1 LCAVSIVRGPCFR
14 PAAVNGATS
23 MRTSR
28 AIKIGIG
35 SSKLDALNGES
46 IREELARSSPG
57 LKTQL
62 VAVPARK
69 EHKIG
74 LRGKDEAADLNELE
88 KALVARKIDIA
99 LSSMTDVTLELPRE
113 IQIGAVTKRVT
124 PFDAL
129 ICLRDSILDDLD
141 SGSRVATSSL
151 RVKAQLLH
159 YRSDLDVAW
168 TDVTV
173 ETQMKRMAAGVFDG
187 VVISAADAESLGWQD
202 KVTEVFTT
210 ALCLPAVGQGSLC
223 LEVRRAEK
231 EIVKLVKHLDDAVS
245 RAEINAELSFLR
257 AVGGSGLL
265 PCGALGRTNGNE
277 LVVEAFVASPDGKC
291 LFKDVETGKLGE
303 EAAIGAKLAKRILD
317 EGGQA
322 IVAALEAV

>member
-1 LCAVSIVRGPCFR
+1 M
-14 PAAVNGATS
+14 AAVNGATN

-28 AIKIGIG
+28 SIRIGMG
-35 SSKLDALNGES
+35 SSKLDALNGDN
-46 IREELARSSPG
+46 IKAALARSSAEVR
-57 LKTQL
+57 TQL
-62 VAVPARK
+62 VAVPAKK
-69 EHKIG
+69 EHKVG
-74 LRGKDEAADLNELE
+74 YRGKDDAADLSELE

-99 LSSMTDVTLELPRE
+99 LSSMTDVALELPRE

-129 ICLRDSILDDLD
+129 ICLRDRILDDLD
-141 SGSRVATSSL
+141 AGARVATSSL

-159 YRSDLDVAW
+159 YRSDLDVVW

-173 ETQMKRMAAGVFDG
+173 ETQIKRMAAGVFDG

-202 KVTEVFTT
+202 KVTEIFTT
-210 ALCLPAVGQGSLC
+210 AVCLPAVGQGSLC

-231 EIVKLVKHLDDAVS
+231 ETVKLAKRLDDAVS

-265 PCGALGRTNGNE
+265 PCGALGRSDGSE

-303 EAAIGAKLAKRILD
+303 EVAIGAKLAKRILD
-317 EGGQA
+317 EGGQT